1 MNLVL
6 RAVCVY
12 MALLIV
18 FRIAGKR
25 ALVTVTTFDFLLLL
39 IISECTQ
46 QALLGQDYSVTGAII
61 LVGTLVSL
69 ELGLSWLK
77 CRSTRFER
85 WLDGTP
91 LVIIE
96 EGRILRERLAW
107 LSVDEEDILEAA
119 HVQHGLLRLD
129 QIRYAI
135 VERNGAIA
143 IIPWREGG

>member
-12 MALLIV
+12 MALLLV
-18 FRIAGKR
+18 FRVAGKR
-25 ALVTVTTFDFLLLL
+25 ALVQVTTFDFILLL

-46 QALLGQDYSVTGAII
+46 QALLGLDASITGAVI
-61 LVGTLVSL
+61 LVTTLVGL

-77 CRSTRFER
+77 CRSSRFER

-91 LVIIE
+91 LIIVE
-96 EGRILRERLAW
+96 EGRILRERLGW

-119 HVQHGLLRLD
+119 HVQHGLMRLD

-143 IIPWREGG
+143 IIPWS

>member
-6 RAVCVY
+6 RATLVY
-12 MALLIV
+12 IALLVI

-25 ALVTVTTFDFLLLL
+25 ALVQVTTFDFLLLL

-61 LVGTLVSL
+61 LVSTLLAL
-69 ELGLSWLK
+69 EIILTWLK
-77 CRSTRFER
+77 SRSERFER

-91 LVIIE
+91 LVIVE
-96 EGRILRERLAW
+96 EGRILRDRLAW
-107 LSVDEEDILEAA
+107 LRVDEEDILEAA
-119 HVQHGLLRLD
+119 HIQHGLLRLD

-143 IIPWREGG
+143 IVPWS